1 MRVAIYVRCST
12 KDQNV
17 EAQLRDLRQWAQ
29 DARYDVIDEYVDEGV
44 SAVKKR
50 PALNRLMRD
59 AARRKFDCVA
69 CWTMDRLGRSMP
81 DFVKRMSELA
91 EYDVHIFS
99 YKHGIDTKAML
110 GRQFAYFCGML
121 AEMER
126 EFLIERT
133 KAGMET
139 ARRKGK
145 RIGRP
150 PASATPEGARC
161 DKLIRDMLRDRKP
174 IRQIKT
180 ALGVSQARIER
191 VRNGVAA

>member
-29 DARYDVIDEYVDEGV
+29 DARYDVIDEYVDKGI

-50 PALNRLMRD
+50 PGFQRLLRD
-59 AARRKFDCVA
+59 AARRKFDVVA
-69 CWTMDRLGRSMP
+69 CWTFDRLGRSMKG
-81 DFVKRMSELA
+81 FVRNMATLS
-91 EYDVHIFS
+91 EYDVHLFA
-99 YKHGIDTKAML
+99 YKYGIDTKSMM
-110 GRQFAYFCGML
+110 GEHFAYLCGIM
-121 AEMER
+121 AQMER
-126 EFLIERT
+126 EFLIDRT